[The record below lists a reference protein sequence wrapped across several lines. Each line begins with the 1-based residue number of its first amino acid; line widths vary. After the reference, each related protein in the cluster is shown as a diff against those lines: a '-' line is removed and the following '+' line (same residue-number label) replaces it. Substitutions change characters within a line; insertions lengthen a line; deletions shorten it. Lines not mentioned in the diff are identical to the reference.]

1 MLSSVALCSSVILA
15 GVMPIIW
22 FASDACSE
30 GLLTGMSMALKF
42 AVIVIPPKVQ
52 KEDPSEEFILAL
64 LKIRVGWY
72 VRRLILIR
80 ARVNKFGLFSLIERT
95 DVMLQ
100 DYSIP
105 TTGASTV
112 KGLKDGLCSTIL
124 LYSHNLIHLL
134 VKCDFILRS
143 YVTLSYLILA
153 IVHLH
158 KLLYH
163 TVHQKNITTMAS
175 DSVDA
180 VAYISVNT
188 KPLNGF
194 SRLTRFY

>member
-1 MLSSVALCSSVILA
+1 
-15 GVMPIIW
+15 
-22 FASDACSE
+22 
-30 GLLTGMSMALKF
+30 MALKF

-52 KEDPSEEFILAL
+52 KEDPSEDFILAL

-124 LYSHNLIHLL
+124 LLIHTTYPDSFASKMRFYFALL
-134 VKCDFILRS
+134 CNFILP
-143 YVTLSYLILA
+143 YLSYCTLTQA
-153 IVHLH
+153 
-158 KLLYH
+158 
-163 TVHQKNITTMAS
+163 TVHQKNIATMAS

-180 VAYISVNT
+180 VAYLSQ
-188 KPLNGF
+188 
-194 SRLTRFY
+194 Y